1 MRAARIL
8 VALIVGLSCLS
19 AAEAR
24 HRRAI
29 IVPSAPITPPIVTQ
43 RTNPGVNTRGTN
55 MPGTPNTSRPGT
67 IGTGASPSGLPGDSP
82 TSPGFPNAVG
92 QWQR

>member
-1 MRAARIL
+1 MAATRI
-8 VALIVGLSCLS
+8 VIALLAGLLCLS

-24 HRRAI
+24 HRRPI
-29 IVPSAPITPPIVTQ
+29 IVPSLPIAPPIVTP
-43 RTNPGVNTRGTN
+43 RPGPGVNTRGTN

-92 QWQR
+92 QWR

>member
-1 MRAARIL
+1 MAVVRTII
-8 VALIVGLSCLS
+8 ALLVGLSCLS
-19 AAEAR
+19 AADAR
-24 HRRAI
+24 HRRPI
-29 IVPSAPITPPIVTQ
+29 IVPSVPITPPIVTPQ
-43 RTNPGVNTRGTN
+43 ASPGVNTRGTN